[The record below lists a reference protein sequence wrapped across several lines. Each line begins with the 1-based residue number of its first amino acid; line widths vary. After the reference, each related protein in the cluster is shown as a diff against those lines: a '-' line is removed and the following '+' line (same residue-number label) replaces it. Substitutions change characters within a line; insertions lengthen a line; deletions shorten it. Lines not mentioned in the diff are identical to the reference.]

1 MDSFCLRVPRP
12 SRRELAA
19 SARLSA
25 KCTRRHLRIKMKEL
39 MAFAA
44 GLPTIFQD
52 REDMRPKG
60 LRATDTTNAKLLYQ
74 RETSFG
80 DEGSLH
86 GRTTRPAGRG
96 AHLLTGGVTHNGGGP
111 LRVTRP
117 QKTRAKNAGL
127 GCTRAAPIAKKPGGL
142 EGVRR
147 RPANSWR
154 RPSRRCARPSKMP
167 VSLRTTTSCATTTSN
182 TPTSTRHLLNEM
194 CPSQLDE
201 MR

>member
-96 AHLLTGGVTHNGGGP
+96 AHLLTGGVTHNGGGA
-111 LRVTRP
+111 VTRNA
-117 QKTRAKNAGL
+117 TSKN
-127 GCTRAAPIAKKPGGL
+127 
-142 EGVRR
+142 EGEKCRVGMHASGTDR
-147 RPANSWR
+147 
-154 RPSRRCARPSKMP
+154 
-167 VSLRTTTSCATTTSN
+167 
-182 TPTSTRHLLNEM
+182 
-194 CPSQLDE
+194 
-201 MR
+201 

>member
-127 GCTRAAPIAKKPGGL
+127 GCTRAAPIAKKPGGWRGF
-142 EGVRR
+142 EDGPRTPGGGHRGDAPGRR
-147 RPANSWR
+147 RCLC
-154 RPSRRCARPSKMP
+154 RCARRRAAPRRP
-167 VSLRTTTSCATTTSN
+167 RT
-182 TPTSTRHLLNEM
+182 LLL
-194 CPSQLDE
+194 QQGT
-201 MR
+201 